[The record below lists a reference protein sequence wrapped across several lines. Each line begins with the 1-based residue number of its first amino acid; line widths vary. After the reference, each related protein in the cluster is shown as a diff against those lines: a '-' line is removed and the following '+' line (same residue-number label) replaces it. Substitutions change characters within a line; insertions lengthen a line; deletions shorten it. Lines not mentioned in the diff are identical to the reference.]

1 MEENKYISF
10 TERKTPLYPN
20 YRPMYKVAQIL
31 LILYYNGYAGKA
43 SLLKLH
49 LFSWAMKSYEN
60 MNSLKEFVTS
70 NYERKL
76 HFFGI
81 ESTLNR
87 ALNLAY
93 AEKLIDFNNGSYKLL
108 EKGKLFAE
116 QLINDE
122 TLFVNEKQVL
132 KLVGKKI
139 PERIIN
145 NLINHWKNA

>member
-10 TERKTPLYPN
+10 TERKTPLYPS
-20 YRPMYKVAQIL
+20 YRPMYKVSQIL
-31 LILYYNGYAGKA
+31 LILHYNGYAGKA

-70 NYERKL
+70 NYEQKL

-93 AEKLIDFNNGSYKLL
+93 AEKLIDFENGSYKLL
-108 EKGKLFAE
+108 EKGKLFAG
-116 QLINDE
+116 QLIEDE

-132 KLVGKKI
+132 QLVGKKI

-145 NLINHWKNA
+145 NLVNHWNNA

>member
-10 TERKTPLYPN
+10 TERKTPLYPS

-31 LILYYNGYAGKA
+31 LILHYNGYAGKA

-60 MNSLKEFVTS
+60 IDSLIEFVTS
-70 NYERKL
+70 NYEQKL

-93 AEKLIDFNNGSYKLL
+93 AEKLIDLENGSYKLL
-108 EKGKLFAE
+108 EKGKQFAE
-116 QLINDE
+116 KLIEDE
-122 TLFVNEKQVL
+122 TIFVNEKQTL
-132 KLVGKKI
+132 QLVGKKI

-145 NLINHWKNA
+145 NLVNHWNNA

>member
-1 MEENKYISF
+1 MEENKYITF
-10 TERKTPLYPN
+10 TERKTPLYPS
-20 YRPMYKVAQIL
+20 YRPMFKVAQIL
-31 LILYYNGYAGKA
+31 LILHYNGYAGKA

-60 MNSLKEFVTS
+60 MNSLKDFVTS
-70 NYERKL
+70 NDQQKL

-93 AEKLIDFNNGSYKLL
+93 AEKLIDFENGSYKLL

-116 QLINDE
+116 QIIEDE
-122 TLFVNEKQVL
+122 TLFINEKQVL
-132 KLVGKKI
+132 QLVGKKI

-145 NLINHWKNA
+145 KLVNNWNNA

>member
-20 YRPMYKVAQIL
+20 YRPMYKVTQIL
-31 LILYYNGYAGKA
+31 LILHYNGYAGKA

-93 AEKLIDFNNGSYKLL
+93 AEKLINFDNGNYKLL
-108 EKGKLFAE
+108 EKGELFAE

-132 KLVGKKI
+132 KLIGKKI

-145 NLINHWKNA
+145 NLINHWRNA